1 MLSVV
6 MPVYNAEKYLAESIE
21 SILNQTFKDFEFI
34 IIDDGSTDSS
44 LSIIKKYDNDKRIK
58 LIEHA
63 NYGISKSVNEGIGLS
78 RFDLIA
84 RMDADDIA
92 HNERLEKQIK
102 YLLNNNDC
110 GVLGTQATVID
121 MYGNELYKS
130 NIPTESKHL
139 IKKLPYGSPFYHG
152 SVMFRKRLFEKTGGF
167 NEFNRQFNE
176 DTELWMK
183 MKDITEFRNLDEH
196 LYYYRITP
204 TAGSLRSKKIEKKIS
219 ALIQKRVI
227 SEKEQK
233 ELYEY
238 KEKTNRE
245 KKFLY
250 NLRIGKIYLERT
262 TNKKK
267 SAEHLIRALVI
278 NPFNISL
285 IYNFF
290 LLFVPFSLIRKLK
303 KLDYSL

>member
-1 MLSVV
+1 VV

-58 LIEHA
+58 LIDHA

-152 SVMFRKRLFEKTGGF
+152 SVMFRKRLFEKTGGY

-285 IYNFF
+285 IYNLF

>member
-44 LSIIKKYDNDKRIK
+44 LSIIKKYGNDKRIK

-152 SVMFRKRLFEKTGGF
+152 SVMFRKRLFEKTGGY

-262 TNKKK
+262 TKKKK